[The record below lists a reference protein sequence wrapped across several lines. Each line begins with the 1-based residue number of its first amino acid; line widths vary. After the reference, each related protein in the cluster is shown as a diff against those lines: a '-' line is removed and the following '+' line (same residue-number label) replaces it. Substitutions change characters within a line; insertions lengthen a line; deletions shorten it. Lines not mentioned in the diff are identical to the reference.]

1 VAQIQAVYDY
11 NRIKTPLR
19 RTNRKGE
26 PGRFVQIS
34 WDEALSTVANEL
46 RDSSTKGTPVLWQK
60 GRSKAKKFYDTAF
73 VNTLKNAG
81 IPTAKFGHGAYCS
94 DSGYR
99 ACEYNLGLH
108 GVLHP
113 DFRHVKYL
121 LSWGWGLTTSGG
133 NKYCWL
139 TWPQFFQEARANNLK
154 KVVAFDPFR
163 RGTGPHADEWLAPKP
178 GTDTAFFLG
187 LSHYLL
193 TNGFLD
199 RVYLRDHTNSPFL
212 VKADGMFARRDVGG
226 EMKELVWDT
235 ATDQAVPFDTAGA
248 VPALDG
254 EYDVDGEMV
263 KPSLERLKDLLVS
276 NGWTPD
282 WADGVCGLPALTTA
296 RIARELYENAH
307 IGETITIEGTTFP
320 YRPVAIMGYHV
331 TQQELGFT
339 ACRAAIQVFMLLGAI
354 DVPGGLGVDFAPGK
368 AYKNWTKLN
377 EISIKEDNLDFSLG
391 GSKFFPISSTN
402 PSFIARTMLEPTRYD
417 VDDSTIPNKMILFMA
432 DPITS
437 FTDIPVIKA
446 AYSKLDFVAAITP
459 WLSNTAASSCRRPP
473 SRSTRGPSA
482 CRRPTRRPKR
492 SGLPRS
498 PRCGNRGATSRSTWT
513 SARRRVTSPG
523 RAATSR
529 RSTTHSGCR

>member
-1 VAQIQAVYDY
+1 MKKKKKFNRRNFLKGSAAGIGGLLALETLKGCSPSLPPEDGDGEFVPGPDVHGEFPVEFSESLVATTCWIGKQDCGMFCRVLTQTTADGKEVKRIVGVEGHPDNPRNKGTLCPKGVAQIQAVYDY

-193 TNGFLD
+193 TNDFLD
-199 RVYLRDHTNSPFL
+199 QVYLRDHTNSPFL

-339 ACRAAIQVFMLLGAI
+339 ACRAAIQVLT
-354 DVPGGLGVDFAPGK
+354 
-368 AYKNWTKLN
+368 WT
-377 EISIKEDNLDFSLG
+377 SLW
-391 GSKFFPISSTN
+391 
-402 PSFIARTMLEPTRYD
+402 A
-417 VDDSTIPNKMILFMA
+417 
-432 DPITS
+432 
-437 FTDIPVIKA
+437 
-446 AYSKLDFVAAITP
+446 
-459 WLSNTAASSCRRPP
+459 AASS
-473 SRSTRGPSA
+473 SPSA
-482 CRRPTRRPKR
+482 APTRP
-492 SGLPRS
+492 S
-498 PRCGNRGATSRSTWT
+498 
-513 SARRRVTSPG
+513 SPG
-523 RAATSR
+523 RCSSPPATTW
-529 RSTTHSGCR
+529 TTAPSPTR